1 MEFLEEFASWAWAR
15 HHNVLS
21 WYIRPLF
28 LVPFCYFAFKRSV
41 AGVVLTI
48 VALLSSMFWFPEPS
62 VLSPAV
68 ASALAAERQYL
79 LGPWPLWKVAVSF
92 LVPGLLAA
100 LAYAFWR
107 RSWLWGALVLNV
119 IAFSKIAWTA
129 IFFDETG
136 FLAHLAPAVA
146 GLAVCNVS
154 LWLIY
159 RRLGRSGQ

>member
-119 IAFSKIAWTA
+119 IAFVALSSPQGGAWHV
-129 IFFDETG
+129 
-136 FLAHLAPAVA
+136 LK
-146 GLAVCNVS
+146 
-154 LWLIY
+154 
-159 RRLGRSGQ
+159 

>member
-1 MEFLEEFASWAWAR
+1 VEFLEALASWAWAR

-28 LVPFCYFAFKRSV
+28 LLPFCYFAFQRSV
-41 AGVVLTI
+41 AGVVLTL

-62 VLSPAV
+62 AVSPAV
-68 ASALAAERQYL
+68 VSALEAERQYL
-79 LGPWPLWKVAVSF
+79 LGPWPPWKVAVSL

-100 LAYAFWR
+100 LALAFWL

-119 IAFSKIAWTA
+119 IALSKVTWTA
-129 IFFDETG
+129 IVFEEQG
-136 FLAHLAPAVA
+136 FIAHLAPAVA
-146 GLAVCNVS
+146 GLVVCNLA

-159 RRLGRSGQ
+159 RRLGRSEQ